1 MLVAKSLF
9 VALAFVQWTFT
20 ASFLGDKGPPSEINA
35 SPGGKMKIVY
45 GSPTWRDE
53 FASQWQSQRNWRL
66 GSGGATTLDTA
77 GGLIF
82 EDAVLFPGQC
92 NVGLTSGGGDGYQ
105 LVFHHDGINYAGRAA
120 DAKVALK
127 HYELD
132 AKKQAKSLEIG
143 FPKNKDADG
152 YLFTIRFGPNELIA
166 PFTTAKAKTIKGK
179 FKDTATEFT
188 FLERADLEALAKTA
202 AAQQIQ
208 VAKADAKKG
217 KIVRDVMLNGGDE
230 PKLTFLKA
238 GETTS
243 LAFVKGQSRDAAK
256 PGKTMTAAFESSK
269 DGSFL
274 VIGIGAKEY
283 VFPTTEDLMKDD

>member
-1 MLVAKSLF
+1 MQFAPSVFAM
-9 VALAFVQWTFT
+9 VALAALF
-20 ASFLGDKGPPSEINA
+20 AGDKGPPSEINA
-35 SPGGKMKIVY
+35 APGGKMKIVY

-66 GSGGATTLDTA
+66 GSGGATTLETA

-82 EDAVLFPGQC
+82 EDAILFPGQC
-92 NVGLTSGGGDGYQ
+92 NVGLVSGGADGYQ
-105 LVFHHDGINYAGRAA
+105 LVFHHDGINYGGGAA
-120 DAKVALK
+120 EAKAALK
-127 HYELD
+127 HYDLD
-132 AKKQAKSLEIG
+132 PKKQAKALEIG
-143 FPKNKDADG
+143 FPKNKDGEG
-152 YLFTIRFGPNELIA
+152 YVFTVRFGPNELNA

-188 FLERADLEALAKTA
+188 YLERADLEALAKTA

-217 KIVRDVMLNGGDE
+217 KILRDVMLNGGDE

-238 GETTS
+238 GETSS
-243 LAFVKGQSRDAAK
+243 LAFVKGQTREAAK
-256 PGKTMTAAFESSK
+256 PGKTMTAAFETSK

-274 VIGIGAKEY
+274 VLGIGAKEY
-283 VFPTTEDLMKDD
+283 VFPTTEDLMKDS